1 MKHNVFTVFTML
13 TVMLCVLVSIP
24 IKGQNR
30 VSKSLAIRAAMDNSM
45 QLKNDKVLSKDLL
58 QDSPTR
64 FAQSLA
70 DTILVDEV
78 SVTDSAKLLLVPA
91 EKGWFLVSSS
101 LATTPILAYFPT
113 TEKPDIANFPPE
125 VRELIGT
132 YEILISRYNK
142 SSSIAAQSSSM
153 HNGWQ
158 KVISRE
164 TTQSSK
170 ISIAPLLENDKGEE
184 ILWSQTTSGL
194 DCEKSYNKY
203 CPTISGAV
211 DQCYKAAVG
220 CVAVAIAQIMW
231 YWKWPY
237 TAKVPTT
244 VGGKNYTLKSYDW
257 DKMPLQLGW
266 WVSIEEA
273 DAVAKF
279 LRDCGYQAD
288 MHYGKSSVTTINK
301 ALEALKM
308 FGDNPNTMKIVKK
321 INTEGWSSMFYDELA
336 AGRPVYYR
344 GKSTIWGTNG
354 HAFILN
360 GYNANNDTYYINF
373 GWGYGYNGYFTLD
386 HIPLGEYA
394 FDYYQS
400 AIVGIEP
407 ICAAQTYSAFPA
419 IESPYRIA
427 NSEDIGLSLTI
438 SADKTLTV
446 CSGSQVRLSNGFA
459 AKAGSNVRIAIS
471 DMVCPTERVSGSRAK
486 VHTHNLDD
494 EEQNPTTEL
503 NDITGFFETS
513 FRIMPNPVADVLHI
527 VSSEDIILVDIYL
540 STGQLIIRSTEK
552 DIDVSSLAKG
562 TYILRAQTDAGL
574 RYKVFIKQ

>member
-1 MKHNVFTVFTML
+1 MKHNAFTML
-13 TVMLCVLVSIP
+13 PIVLCLLVSPTIG
-24 IKGQNR
+24 GQNK
-30 VSKSLAIRAAMDNSM
+30 VSKSLAIRAAMDNSV
-45 QLKNDKVLSKDLL
+45 QLKNDKVLSKSLL
-58 QDSPTR
+58 QDSPTQ

-70 DTILVDEV
+70 DTLLVDEV

-91 EKGWFLVSSS
+91 ERGWFLVSSS

-113 TEKPDIANFPPE
+113 IEKPDIANFPPE
-125 VRELIGT
+125 IQELIGT

-142 SSSIAAQSSSM
+142 SSSTAAQSSSM
-153 HNGWQ
+153 HNGWK

-170 ISIAPLLENDKGEE
+170 ISIAPLLKNNKGEE
-184 ILWSQTTSGL
+184 ILWSQTTSGS

-203 CPTISGAV
+203 CPPISGASE
-211 DQCYKAAVG
+211 QCNKAAVG

-244 VGGKNYTLKSYDW
+244 VGGKNYTLKSYNW
-257 DKMPLQLGW
+257 DKMPLRLGW

-273 DAVAKF
+273 DEVAKF
-279 LRDCGYQAD
+279 LRDCGYQLD
-288 MHYGKSSVTTINK
+288 MDYGKSSGTTINK

-308 FGDNPNTMKIVKK
+308 FGYNPNTMKIVKK

-354 HAFILN
+354 HAFVLN

-407 ICAAQTYSAFPA
+407 ICTAQTYSGFTMND
-419 IESPYRIA
+419 SPFNIA
-427 NSEDIGLSLTI
+427 NSENLILSSTTI
-438 SADKTLTV
+438 PTGKKGTIY
-446 CSGSQVRLSNGFA
+446 SGAQVRLSNGFA

-486 VHTHNLDD
+486 MHTHNLDD

-503 NDITGFFETS
+503 DDITGFSETS

-527 VSSEDIILVDIYL
+527 VSSEDIISVDIYS

-552 DIDVSSLAKG
+552 DTDVSSLAKG
-562 TYILRAQTDAGL
+562 TYILRAQTDTGL
-574 RYKVFIKQ
+574 QHKVFIKQ

>member
-1 MKHNVFTVFTML
+1 MKHNTL
-13 TVMLCVLVSIP
+13 TISLSIVLCLLVSPAIG
-24 IKGQNR
+24 GQNR
-30 VSKSLAIRAAMDNSM
+30 VSKSLAIRAAQEYAT
-45 QLKNDKVLSKDLL
+45 QLKND
-58 QDSPTR
+58 
-64 FAQSLA
+64 
-70 DTILVDEV
+70 TILSASLLPNNPTPFALSVEDTLFVEEV
-78 SVTDSAKLLLVPA
+78 SVTDSATLLLVPS
-91 EKGWFLVSSS
+91 EIGWFLVSSS
-101 LATTPILAYFPT
+101 LETIPVLAYLPT
-113 TEKPDIANFPPE
+113 IEKPDIANFPPAAK
-125 VRELIGT
+125 ELIGL
-132 YEILISRYNK
+132 YEIQ
-142 SSSIAAQSSSM
+142 IAHCNNTTDRTAF

-158 KVISRE
+158 KVITHE
-164 TTQSSK
+164 TTQAAMQ
-170 ISIAPLLENDKGEE
+170 SIASLLKKKNGEVLWGQTLPWKGA
-184 ILWSQTTSGL
+184 
-194 DCEKSYNKY
+194 DCDLGYNKFG
-203 CPTISGAV
+203 PTISNASE
-211 DQCYKAAVG
+211 QCNKAAAG
-220 CVAVAIAQIMW
+220 CVAVAIAQIMC
-231 YWKWPY
+231 YWEYPY
-237 TAKVPTT
+237 TANVPTT
-244 VGGKNYTLKSYDW
+244 VGGSNYVLKSYDW
-257 DKMPLQLGW
+257 KKMPARITSSTPMDN
-266 WVSIEEA
+266 VDE
-273 DAVAKF
+273 VAGL
-279 LRDCGYQAD
+279 LRDCGYQLD
-288 MHYGKSSVTTINK
+288 MHYGKGSSANDNN
-301 ALEALKM
+301 ALKALKM
-308 FGDNPNTMKIVKK
+308 FGYNPNTIRIVKK
-321 INTEGWSSMFYDELA
+321 INTEGWSTLFYNELL
-336 AGRPVYYR
+336 AGRPVYY
-344 GKSTIWGTNG
+344 GGYSSAFWTDG
-354 HAFILN
+354 HAFVID
-360 GYNANNDTYYINF
+360 GYDAAKGKYHMNF
-373 GWGYGYNGYFTLD
+373 GWNERGNGLYTLD
-386 HIPLGEYA
+386 DITPEEYN
-394 FDYYQS
+394 FNYYQS